1 MVSSECPDE
10 LQARNNH
17 SHPGLQHEFVD
28 FSYSYL
34 FYPVITEQS
43 QYFGFEVTGN
53 HNIISVFP

>member
-17 SHPGLQHEFVD
+17 SHSGLQHEFVD
-28 FSYSYL
+28 SCL
-34 FYPVITEQS
+34 FYPLITEQS